1 MTLDPRHS
9 TITQTR
15 SELPS
20 NLQLRD
26 DLTLLQTAISQS
38 NSDIVVYLKNCYED
52 YLTRL
57 LVKSNGS
64 GIKYQN
70 AIGTKRDPF
79 STALLPRDIPTNLT
93 PIKATGDGN
102 CLFNSVSLLLT
113 GEENVNGI
121 LRLLTAAEIFLNKEF
136 YANHPRYV

>member
-1 MTLDPRHS
+1 MAS
-9 TITQTR
+9 

-26 DLTLLQTAISQS
+26 DLTLLQTAISQN

-64 GIKYQN
+64 GIKN

-93 PIKATGDGN
+93 RIKATGDGN

-121 LRLLTAAEIFLNKEF
+121 LRLLAAAEFF
-136 YANHPRYV
+136 